1 MRQGLAL
8 QFSQNLSLTPA
19 LQQAIKL
26 LQLSHHELQE
36 ELQAQVEENP
46 FLSWEP
52 ALTQPTINA
61 AGSVIAP
68 VPMIAQGMQSAPLND
83 SQDTVAAHSNDAS
96 ANDFDERSSDFDLNT
111 RSARDK
117 DLNDDASDGDYLGW
131 VQDEATTLRE
141 HLQQQA
147 RLRTCN
153 AVVAGVLG
161 LLIEALTPE
170 GYFEQTLTELT
181 ATLAAHCGVPND
193 EELSHAIAQ
202 ALTQL
207 HSLDPP
213 GVGAFTV
220 QHCLQLQLQHVCPA
234 ECVLDA
240 KTSTHKAALRILNEG
255 FDCLTQRDRPALK
268 KRLKLDDALLA
279 AAIALIR
286 ALDPK
291 PGLMFAPEATEYA
304 LPEVLVIKV
313 GEEWQARLNP
323 AVVPPLRV
331 AETHAKFIKAKNAT
345 PDIAALHSQLQSA
358 KQLVRTVQQ
367 HFDTVFRV
375 GQAIVAAQQ
384 DFFSFGAK
392 KIKPMVLRDI
402 ADTLGLHESTISRVT
417 TKKYLQTP
425 HGVLEM
431 KYFFSSGLASE
442 SGDDT
447 SSTAIKAHLQPLIQ
461 GESPHKP
468 LSDQALTDALAA
480 LGHVVARRTVAKYR
494 EQLGYASAHARKPL

>member
-1 MRQGLAL
+1 MKLGLSL
-8 QFSQNLSLTPA
+8 KFSQNLSLTPQ

-26 LQLSHHELQE
+26 LQLSQHELQD
-36 ELQAQVEENP
+36 ELLAQVEENP
-46 FLSWEP
+46 FLSWEAAHSHP
-52 ALTQPTINA
+52 SIAANGTIVA
-61 AGSVIAP
+61 A
-68 VPMIAQGMQSAPLND
+68 VPLMAQGMQAQPLSATEPTNTPDEAL
-83 SQDTVAAHSNDAS
+83 S
-96 ANDFDERSSDFDLNT
+96 FDERSSDFDLNT
-111 RSARDK
+111 RSAAAK
-117 DLNDDASDGDYLGW
+117 DSNGDDSEGDYLGW
-131 VQDEATTLRE
+131 VQADATTLRE
-141 HLQQQA
+141 HLHSQA
-147 RLRTCN
+147 RLVRAD
-153 AVVAGVLG
+153 AVVIGVLG

-170 GYFEQTLTELT
+170 GYFEQDLAGLTD
-181 ATLAAHCGVPND
+181 TLAQHCGVPND
-193 EELSHAIAQ
+193 FELSHAISL

-207 HSLDPP
+207 HRLDPP
-213 GVGAFTV
+213 GVGAFDL
-220 QHCLQLQLQHVCPA
+220 QQCLLLQLQHVCPA
-234 ECVLDA
+234 DCVLDV
-240 KTSTHKAALRILNEG
+240 KTSTHKAALRVLTEG
-255 FDCLTQRDRPALK
+255 FDCLAQRDRAALK
-268 KRLKLDDALLA
+268 KRLN
-279 AAIALIR
+279 AAIKLIR

-291 PGLMFAPEATEYA
+291 PGLVFSPPATEYA
-304 LPEVLVIKV
+304 LPEVLVIKN

-331 AETHAKFIKAKNAT
+331 ADTHAKFIKTKNAT
-345 PDIAALHSQLQSA
+345 PEVAAVHATLHGQLQSA

-461 GESPHKP
+461 GEPPHKP

-494 EQLGYASAHARKPL
+494 EQLGYPPAHARKPF

>member
-1 MRQGLAL
+1 MRQGLSL

-36 ELQAQVEENP
+36 ELQAQVADNP
-46 FLSWEP
+46 FLSWD
-52 ALTQPTINA
+52 AAVTQPSIGATGN
-61 AGSVIAP
+61 VIAP
-68 VPMIAQGMQSAPLND
+68 VPAMAQGMQTAPL
-83 SQDTVAAHSNDAS
+83 QAPDTAPKSEES
-96 ANDFDERSSDFDLNT
+96 TSDFDERSSDFDLNN
-111 RSARDK
+111 RSAREADA
-117 DLNDDASDGDYLGW
+117 NGDASEGDYLGW
-131 VQDEATTLRE
+131 VQDDSTTLRE

-147 RLRTCN
+147 RLVRCD
-153 AVVAGVLG
+153 VIVAGVLG
-161 LLIEALTPE
+161 LLIDALTPA
-170 GYFEQTLTELT
+170 GYFEQDLIALTQ
-181 ATLAAHCGVPND
+181 TLAAHCDVPND
-193 EELSHAIAQ
+193 DALSHAIAQ
-202 ALTQL
+202 ALTHL
-207 HSLDPP
+207 HRLDPP
-213 GVGAFTV
+213 GVGAFDL
-220 QHCLQLQLQHVCPA
+220 QQCLLLQLEHVCPA

-240 KTSTHKAALRILNEG
+240 KTSTHKAALRIINEG
-255 FDCLTQRDRPALK
+255 FDCLAQRDRAALK
-268 KRLKLDDALLA
+268 KRLKLEDALLA
-279 AAIALIR
+279 CAIQLIR

-291 PGLMFAPEATEYA
+291 PGLVFAPEATEYA

-313 GEEWQARLNP
+313 GNEWQARLNP

-331 AETHAKFIKAKNAT
+331 AEAHAKFIKVKNAT
-345 PDIAALHSQLQSA
+345 PEVAALHGQLQSA

-431 KYFFSSGLASE
+431 KYFFSSSLASE

-480 LGHVVARRTVAKYR
+480 LGHTVARRTVAKYR